1 MSSAAAGEIN
11 LLRPPRVFLSPDK
24 TKTKTKLGEK
34 RKKVLL
40 EL

>member
-11 LLRPPRVFLSPDK
+11 LLRPPWVFLSPD
-24 TKTKTKLGEK
+24 KTKTKLGEK